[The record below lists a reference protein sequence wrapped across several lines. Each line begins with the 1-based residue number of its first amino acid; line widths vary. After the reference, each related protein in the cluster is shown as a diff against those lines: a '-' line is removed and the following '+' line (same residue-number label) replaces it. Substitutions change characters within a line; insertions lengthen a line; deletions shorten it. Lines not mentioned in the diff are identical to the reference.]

1 MRGVTRAA
9 AVLACL
15 YAIVGTGQAQQPVSP
30 RNSYE
35 RILVILPIVGSGTAA
50 DPMRP
55 SLIRAPGRASR
66 AAEPHSRLYLGP
78 ER

>member
-15 YAIVGTGQAQQPVSP
+15 YSIVGSVQAQQPVSP

-35 RILVILPIVGSGTAA
+35 RILVILPVGSGTAA

-55 SLIRAPGRASR
+55 SLIPHP
-66 AAEPHSRLYLGP
+66 AAQRQIFSTSQRPLR
-78 ER
+78 